1 MPPKKKRTKK
11 KVVTKKNVVTV
22 KEEEIRDAHLPGY
35 LLIAFGLLGLG
46 INFDLFAGLTWVKAY
61 PLLAVLFGVVA
72 LVKLAI
78 SRD

>member
-11 KVVTKKNVVTV
+11 NVTKKKVV
-22 KEEEIRDAHLPGY
+22 KAKDDEIRDAHLPGY
-35 LLIAFGLLGLG
+35 LLIAFGLMGLG
-46 INFDLFAGLTWVKAY
+46 INFDLFAGLTWAKAY

>member
-1 MPPKKKRTKK
+1 MPSKKKRTNK
-11 KVVTKKNVVTV
+11 KVVTKKTVV
-22 KEEEIRDAHLPGY
+22 KAKKEEIRDAHLPGY

-46 INFDLFAGLTWVKAY
+46 INFDLFAGLTWAKAY

-72 LVKLAI
+72 LVKIAI